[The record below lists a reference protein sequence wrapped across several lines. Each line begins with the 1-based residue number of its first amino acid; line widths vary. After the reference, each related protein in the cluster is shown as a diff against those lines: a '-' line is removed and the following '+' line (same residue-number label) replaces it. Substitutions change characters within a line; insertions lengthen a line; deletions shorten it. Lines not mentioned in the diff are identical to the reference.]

1 MFHAAITKATAI
13 PAAPS
18 IIINKKKYANPTVS
32 TCFLLL
38 HSIRENRTR
47 SKREVTFSDL
57 SPQEENQLYTC
68 DKYFVNDEAEK
79 SFFVAGREITAKQL
93 ADALHSLP
101 EEKRQA
107 VLLYYF
113 FDMTDVEIAELMKI
127 PRSTVQFRRTSSFEL
142 LKRFL
147 EEKADEWN

>member
-1 MFHAAITKATAI
+1 MGPNRNEWQKRCTFNGFCKKVLKNEAIDA
-13 PAAPS
+13 
-18 IIINKKKYANPTVS
+18 
-32 TCFLLL
+32 
-38 HSIRENRTR
+38 IRENRTR
-47 SKREVTFSDL
+47 SRREVTFSDL

-68 DKYFVNDEAEK
+68 DQYFVNDEEEK

>member
-1 MFHAAITKATAI
+1 LKNKVRMIT
-13 PAAPS
+13 
-18 IIINKKKYANPTVS
+18 Y
-32 TCFLLL
+32 L
-38 HSIRENRTR
+38 
-47 SKREVTFSDL
+47 
-57 SPQEENQLYTC
+57 Q
-68 DKYFVNDEAEK
+68 YFVNDEAEK
-79 SFFVAGREITAKQL
+79 SFFVAGKEITAKQL

-113 FDMTDVEIAELMKI
+113 FDMKDAEIAELMKI

-147 EEKADEWN
+147 EESR

>member
-1 MFHAAITKATAI
+1 MGPNRNEWQKRCTFNGFCKKVLKNEAIDA
-13 PAAPS
+13 
-18 IIINKKKYANPTVS
+18 
-32 TCFLLL
+32 
-38 HSIRENRTR
+38 IRENRTR
-47 SKREVTFSDL
+47 SRREVTFSDL

-68 DKYFVNDEAEK
+68 DQYFVNDEAEK

-101 EEKRQA
+101 EEKRQT